1 MSFSETCVRPR
12 LLFGRHLQA
21 HCEHE
26 GVYRKSTIDL
36 NDCLK
41 NDNGNFTSNLSKD
54 PIFDSSCDSDYDVHL
69 DHGKIVAELPI
80 HKRQKRNHATYDLDI
95 CLSNENGEL
104 KWKIQDG
111 LFDRD
116 GGITRAAEAIP
127 GVGFIIAL
135 IHAINGSMDHAKRA
149 LVLCGK
155 GVFAI
160 LFSIV
165 GMALGGLDPA
175 IISISALMSFLGT
188 IIADLTIEAGGRS
201 WIKNKRVA
209 ADIPDRSWKE
219 TLFDGFV
226 AGAAVGAATGIAPHA
241 EEATA
246 RVLKSAAIVP
256 EEIALAEIE
265 LLSVQNLLYNAPVL
279 GREIAKVATGGVV
292 RATPAGIQLLAA
304 QTPQA
309 TRSNIADGLNI
320 TLGKYYVANAQTGSL
335 LEFVTSDETTLVQT
349 SKPRF
354 DNNQIWIVE
363 QGSTGFTIKSSASGQ
378 YIGVDD
384 PTIGTNSLHGVERGN
399 AIELRIEGDHKQG
412 FCFVVTDGP
421 SVGLALDLE
430 SENDVSA
437 DSRGI
442 KLSNRTDSLQQRWLL
457 EEDCYPDTLER
468 HRGPIARDSKLLVS
482 DSSSGVPLR
491 LEAPSR
497 SAFLWMASNDRAPV
511 WTLEPGFDGYYIKHI
526 PSGRYLLAGS
536 RQQDVNTLPLTF
548 GDAETE
554 FVLDG
559 NDQDGYSLVYA
570 RDTHYGLEVDTTA
583 PDANAQTVLLWKPDA
598 VHSKWRIE
606 AVA

>member
-41 NDNGNFTSNLSKD
+41 NDNGNFTSNLSKE
-54 PIFDSSCDSDYDVHL
+54 PVFDSSCDSTMIFTL
-69 DHGKIVAELPI
+69 TTGKSLPSYLYI
-80 HKRQKRNHATYDLDI
+80 RQKRNHATYDLDI

-116 GGITRAAEAIP
+116 GAITRAAEAIP

-135 IHAINGSMDHAKRA
+135 IHAINGSIDHAKRA

-209 ADIPDRSWKE
+209 ADIPDR
-219 TLFDGFV
+219 
-226 AGAAVGAATGIAPHA
+226 AGKKHSLMGDSTC
-241 EEATA
+241 
-246 RVLKSAAIVP
+246 RNRAAIS
-256 EEIALAEIE
+256 AE
-265 LLSVQNLLYNAPVL
+265 LLYNAPVL

-335 LEFVTSDETTLVQT
+335 LEL
-349 SKPRF
+349 F
-354 DNNQIWIVE
+354 DNNQIWIYWCR
-363 QGSTGFTIKSSASGQ
+363 QP
-378 YIGVDD
+378 DD
-384 PTIGTNSLHGVERGN
+384 RTNSLHGVERGN

-421 SVGLALDLE
+421 SVGFVLDLE

-468 HRGPIARDSKLLVS
+468 HRGPIARDSKLRVS

-536 RQQDVNTLPLTF
+536 RQQDVNALPLTF

-606 AVA
+606 TVA